1 MEPIIATKKL
11 SKSYTNV
18 LAVDNLDLSIY
29 QGEVF
34 GLLGPNG
41 AGKSTTIL
49 MLMGLCEPSKG
60 VAEVCGYNANTEPL
74 EVKKKVG
81 FLPDNVGFYDHR
93 SGLDNLEFIGKLN
106 GITQKEVRN
115 KAYQLLEKVGLQNDA
130 HRKVGAYSKGM
141 KQRLG
146 LAEVLIKDPQV
157 IILDEPTIG
166 IDPSGVK
173 DFLELIVSLS
183 RHDRITVLF
192 SSHQLHQVQR
202 VCDRVGIFVKGKLL
216 ACGDLQTLSKNLFQT
231 DAFASEFQLET
242 SVEDIS
248 TFKMKLKERF
258 PDISRVEEQERNIW
272 VVNSK
277 KDIRAELCDFLVS
290 KKHNILLLREKH
302 YGLDEIY
309 QQYFEGGSL

>member
-1 MEPIIATKKL
+1 MEPIIKTKKL
-11 SKSYTNV
+11 SKSYANV

-60 VAEVCGYNANTEPL
+60 IAEVCGYNATIDTL
-74 EVKKKVG
+74 AVKEKVG
-81 FLPDNVGFYDHR
+81 FLPDNVGFYNHR
-93 SGLDNLEFIGKLN
+93 SGLDNLEFIGMLN
-106 GITQKEVRN
+106 GLTQNKVRK
-115 KAYQLLEKVGLQNDA
+115 KAHQLLEKVGLQKDA
-130 HRKVGAYSKGM
+130 HRKVGEYSKGM

-183 RHDRITVLF
+183 KHERITVLF

-216 ACGDLQTLSKNLFQT
+216 ACGDLQTLSHNLFQT
-231 DAFASEFQLET
+231 DAFASEFQLQA
-242 SVEDIS
+242 SVGDIS
-248 TFKMKLKERF
+248 AFKMELKEKL
-258 PDISRVEEQERNIW
+258 PDISRVEKQKRNTW

-277 KDIRAELCDFLVS
+277 KDIRAELSDFLVS
-290 KKHNILLLREKH
+290 KKHNILLLKEKH

-309 QQYFEGGSL
+309 QQYFEGGNR